1 MEVWIDRELMEKA
14 KWIVERGLDKP
25 AEYKEVG
32 IPLYLPVPRL
42 PVPAI
47 PPKPGHRYE

>member
-1 MEVWIDRELMEKA
+1 MKVWIDRELMEKA
-14 KWIVERGLDKP
+14 KWIVERGLDRP
-25 AEYKEVG
+25 EYKEAG
-32 IPLYLPVPRL
+32 IPLYLPVPRV